1 MPSASEMMIQSAAD
15 ELTGGGAN
23 AGVWLDFKTNS
34 MPPDKQAGTRLS
46 DAPIIPHTQP
56 VGGTG
61 SLEAAMM
68 IERNPIKRFF
78 KVLGPGLITGA
89 SDDDPS
95 GIGTYAVAGASL
107 GFTTLWTAL
116 LTLPLLAVVQLTC
129 ARIGMVSGRG
139 LAAVLR
145 RHYSRSLL
153 YLSVAAL
160 VVANTINAGAD
171 IGAIAAAINLLIPVP
186 IALMIVPI
194 ALIILALQIWG
205 SYRLIA
211 RTFKWLTLALFAY
224 IGSALY
230 AKPDA
235 LQVLKAT
242 FIPRLSFDAT
252 FLSML
257 VALLGTTISP
267 YLFFWQADQEVEE
280 EISFGRETV
289 SQRRGASDA
298 EIKYARWDVYIG
310 MFLSNAVMYFIILAT
325 AATLFK
331 AGKTDIQSAAD
342 AAQALKPLAGEG
354 ASILFALGLIGTGF
368 LAVPILTGSSAYAVT
383 QAFGGRYGFNQ
394 KPRQAKLFYGVIIA
408 STFVGM
414 LINFVGINPIRALF
428 LAAVINGFMA
438 PPLLVVIMLVA
449 NNRKVMRKHVNGR
462 WANILGWT
470 TTLVMFAA
478 AVGLVLTWGD

>member
-1 MPSASEMMIQSAAD
+1 MARDRQTEK
-15 ELTGGGAN
+15 
-23 AGVWLDFKTNS
+23 AGLREVPL
-34 MPPDKQAGTRLS
+34 
-46 DAPIIPHTQP
+46 IPHSEPIGATH
-56 VGGTG
+56 
-61 SLEAAMM
+61 SLETA
-68 IERNPIKRFF
+68 IGLEKNPLKRFF
-78 KVLGPGLITGA
+78 KILGPGLVTGA

-95 GIGTYAVAGASL
+95 GIGTYSVAGASL

-116 LTLPLLAVVQLTC
+116 FTLPLMAAIQLTC
-129 ARIGMVSGRG
+129 ARIGMVSGMG

-145 RHYSRSLL
+145 RHYSRNLL
-153 YLSVAAL
+153 YLSILGL

-171 IGAIAAAINLLIPVP
+171 IGAVGAAINLLIPIP
-186 IALMIVPI
+186 IAVVIVPI

-242 FIPRLSFDAT
+242 FVPRLSFDVT

-280 EISFGRETV
+280 EISFGRVTV

-298 EIKYARWDVYIG
+298 EMKYARWDVYIG

-331 AGKTDIQSAAD
+331 TGKTNIQSATD
-342 AAQALKPLAGEG
+342 AAEALKPLAHG
-354 ASILFALGLIGTGF
+354 AASLMLAVGLIGSGF
-368 LAVPILTGSSAYAVT
+368 LAVPVLTGCSAYAVSE
-383 QAFGGRYGFNQ
+383 AAGGRYGFNQ
-394 KPRQAKLFYGVIIA
+394 KFREAKLFYGVIIG
-408 STFVGM
+408 ST
-414 LINFVGINPIRALF
+414 LIGVLLNFVGINPIRALVFAAIIHGF
-428 LAAVINGFMA
+428 LA
-438 PPLLVVIMLVA
+438 PPLLVAIMLVA
-449 NNRKVMRKHVNGR
+449 NNRQIMGERVNGR
-462 WANILGWT
+462 WTNILGWT
-470 TTLVMFAA
+470 TTLVMFVA
-478 AVGLVLTWGD
+478 AV